1 MLRKL
6 IETKSLHK
14 PRKTCPEKLLL
25 EKATE
30 KNFKKINPQIKNT
43 SYVIVVISLLY
54 FWLISWKIDFNEK
67 YFLATIFQSKICNK
81 TGKFGT
87 SSFRSFSKNL
97 EDITIKGSPTGSP

>member
-54 FWLISWKIDFNEK
+54 F
-67 YFLATIFQSKICNK
+67 
-81 TGKFGT
+81 
-87 SSFRSFSKNL
+87 
-97 EDITIKGSPTGSP
+97 